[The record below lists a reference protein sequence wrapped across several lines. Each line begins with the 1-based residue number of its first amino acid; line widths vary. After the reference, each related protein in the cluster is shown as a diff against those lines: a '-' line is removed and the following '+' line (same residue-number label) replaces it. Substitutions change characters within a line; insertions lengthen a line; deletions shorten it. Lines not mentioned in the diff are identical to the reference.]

1 MKGMS
6 GESKSDS
13 YAAKI
18 ARGDAHMS
26 DRRYSQA
33 ASLYE
38 QAFRMNPDDPGPLV
52 KKIGAMQCYAEP
64 DSTAEEADRLV
75 GLFPGNAE
83 SYEIRGGIRA
93 SSNRHQDAVD
103 DFVDAL
109 ELDPD
114 SPEAHKGMG
123 YSPIALGRHRDAVKA
138 YGRAVRLRPDDSDA
152 VYYLCSELEELGRYR
167 KALAVLKAYLPLDDG
182 HNYHVYRHI
191 GRVLGLLGNLEGS
204 FSYYVKS
211 VRLNKPK
218 DGSNEGMFKRY
229 REITGIRRRI
239 KALSPSNPISFYVAG
254 EILLDVNW
262 DETAMDM
269 IGTGVRFRPEPVI
282 HQIIGDL
289 YTKRT
294 RCAEAIDEY
303 KLALE
308 LRGGVSA
315 ENLPALYNNLI
326 ACLFACGRFNE
337 VLEYGKKA
345 ISLNVTESHMME
357 RYSAVLGM
365 GPEPVDNDQ
374 VACGW
379 TTKQI

>member
-1 MKGMS
+1 MEGT
-6 GESKSDS
+6 
-13 YAAKI
+13 AKP
-18 ARGDAHMS
+18 
-26 DRRYSQA
+26 RRFSRRTCRLMAGTTTTYTGT
-33 ASLYE
+33 LG
-38 QAFRMNPDDPGPLV
+38 AFW
-52 KKIGAMQCYAEP
+52 A
-64 DSTAEEADRLV
+64 
-75 GLFPGNAE
+75 
-83 SYEIRGGIRA
+83 
-93 SSNRHQDAVD
+93 
-103 DFVDAL
+103 
-109 ELDPD
+109 
-114 SPEAHKGMG
+114 
-123 YSPIALGRHRDAVKA
+123 
-138 YGRAVRLRPDDSDA
+138 
-152 VYYLCSELEELGRYR
+152 
-167 KALAVLKAYLPLDDG
+167 
-182 HNYHVYRHI
+182 
-191 GRVLGLLGNLEGS
+191 LLGNLEGS

-269 IGTGVRFRPEPVI
+269 IGTGIRFRPEPVI
-282 HQIIGDL
+282 HQILGDL

-357 RYSAVLGM
+357 MYSAVLGM

-379 TTKQI
+379 THQANLGPVPAHAPACLRIRPPPQYI